1 MKRIL
6 IISVLSLFNSLLF
19 AQKTESI
26 EFHLYTDSLKKGT
39 HNYINVDGKLSNGN
53 WRPLTSK
60 EISFTSSYGTFEGND
75 LILPME
81 VSVEKLKVKAELKSD
96 PAIWKEITIWIKK
109 KPDDRLPTKDEIMNG
124 NTPKRNKG
132 RNWNK

>member
-6 IISVLSLFNSLLF
+6 IILVFSLFNSLLF

-39 HNYINVDGKLSNGN
+39 HNYINVDGKLSNGS

-60 EISFTSSYGTFEGND
+60 EINFTSSYGTFEGND
-75 LILPME
+75 LILPMQ

-96 PAIWKEITIWIKK
+96 PTIWKEITIWIKK
-109 KPDDRLPTKDEIMNG
+109 KPDDCPIT
-124 NTPKRNKG
+124 
-132 RNWNK
+132 

>member
-6 IISVLSLFNSLLF
+6 IISGFSLLHSLLF

-39 HNYINVDGKLSNGN
+39 HNYINVDGKLSNGS

-60 EISFTSSYGTFEGND
+60 EINFTSTYGTFEGNE

-81 VSVEKLKVKAELKSD
+81 TSVEKLKVKAELKSD

-109 KPDDRLPTKDEIMNG
+109 KPDGVLPTKEEIMNG

-132 RNWNK
+132 RN